1 MRTTKLTCEV
11 LVAGGGPAGVP
22 AALAAARCGAR
33 VILCQNRPV
42 LGGNA
47 SSEVRMH
54 VVGADAAGR
63 RGEELAVEAR
73 EGGIIEEI
81 RLETAARNPQRSSS
95 MLDLT
100 LYNLCRSEPNLELLL
115 NTEVVAATV
124 DGHRIVAATANRQS
138 TEDRFVIAAQVFV
151 DCTGDG
157 RLGVEAGARF
167 RHGREAT
174 DEYGESLAQPT
185 ADRQT
190 LGSTLLFT
198 ARRHDRPMPFVA
210 PSWAR
215 RFTEEELRLRPH
227 ASQGYGGNLEY
238 GYWWVEWGGQLDT
251 IRQAGRRRGPASRRG
266 GGRFAWLDFSPR
278 EAVQLAE
285 LPLHHRAPFDRM
297 LVVQSRT
304 NDLILVTEDSKIADY
319 DCRIL

>member
-1 MRTTKLTCEV
+1 
-11 LVAGGGPAGVP
+11 
-22 AALAAARCGAR
+22 
-33 VILCQNRPV
+33 
-42 LGGNA
+42 
-47 SSEVRMH
+47 MH

-100 LYNLCRSEPNLELLL
+100 LYDLCRSEPNLELLL

-124 DGHRIVAATANRQS
+124 DGHRIVAATADRQS

-190 LGSTLLFT
+190 LERHPGGSVSRPCC
-198 ARRHDRPMPFVA
+198 RRSSSPWSWPCRPSPAATDR
-210 PSWAR
+210 
-215 RFTEEELRLRPH
+215 
-227 ASQGYGGNLEY
+227 
-238 GYWWVEWGGQLDT
+238 
-251 IRQAGRRRGPASRRG
+251 
-266 GGRFAWLDFSPR
+266 
-278 EAVQLAE
+278 
-285 LPLHHRAPFDRM
+285 
-297 LVVQSRT
+297 QSRT
-304 NDLILVTEDSKIADY
+304 SQAWPTP
-319 DCRIL
+319 